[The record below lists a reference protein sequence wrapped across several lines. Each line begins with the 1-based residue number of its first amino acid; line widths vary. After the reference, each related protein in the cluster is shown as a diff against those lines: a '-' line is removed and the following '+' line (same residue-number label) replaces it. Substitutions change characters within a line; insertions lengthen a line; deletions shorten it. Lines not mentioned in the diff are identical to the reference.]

1 MGVKMED
8 EEINSLSQNKFRS
21 LTNRELEILK
31 LITLGKSNTEIAKE
45 LILSV
50 HTVKAYVCTILRKL
64 GVDDRVQAAVK
75 AVREKIIP

>member
-1 MGVKMED
+1 MKLEVEVQQK
-8 EEINSLSQNKFRS
+8 SSSSKP

-31 LITLGKSNTEIAKE
+31 LITLGKSNTEIAKD

-50 HTVKAYVCTILRKL
+50 HTVKAHVCTILHKL